1 MTSAYTSS
9 PEDNLTVEDAELIW
23 RFFYRSQALS
33 MHTDDIY
40 EVITAQPIR
49 LDQWSRGLDY
59 PSAKRYVLKT
69 CGIKLQENIEYEN
82 ESPSD
87 LVGTGTEMSDKA
99 HGITSM
105 FLSIHRIPDI
115 FPPLR
120 F

>member
-9 PEDNLTVEDAELIW
+9 AEDNLTVEDAELIW
-23 RFFYRSQALS
+23 RFFYRSQP
-33 MHTDDIY
+33 

-49 LDQWSRGLDY
+49 LDPWSKGDWTTLLQNDMSWRHVE
-59 PSAKRYVLKT
+59 SNCRKT
-69 CGIKLQENIEYEN
+69 QEYEN